1 MLIIIIII
9 IINSSSSDSSSSI
22 QFQSWVNSVHLP
34 EESGFLFFFS
44 TLTHIK
50 KVLKILPSYYE
61 YFQIKSPLMYMG

>member
-34 EESGFLFFFS
+34 EESGFLFFFFH
-44 TLTHIK
+44 TNTH
-50 KVLKILPSYYE
+50 
-61 YFQIKSPLMYMG
+61 